1 MRTVEFRRLLDYD
14 NALRVMFESDHGQI
28 VRFVVQLECQIKE
41 EGEWIPIVR
50 YDTAHGY
57 AHRDVLHPKRK
68 EEKVKMSVQD
78 YNEAFTIAMNDVV
91 EKRYEYRRRYEAW
104 LKQK

>member
-14 NALRVMFESDHGQI
+14 NALRVMFESEGGLI
-28 VRFVVQLECQIKE
+28 VRFVVQLECRFAK
-41 EGEWIPIVR
+41 EGEWVAVVR

-57 AHRDVLHPKRK
+57 AHRDIMHPYKK
-68 EEKVKMSVQD
+68 EEKIEMSVQD

-91 EKRYEYRRRYEAW
+91 GKRNDYRRRCEEW
-104 LKQK
+104 VKQR